1 MNRRMMAMASGVAFL
16 AAVSAGDLFAAG
28 RGNMGGGSRGYSRTN
43 AGTGT
48 GTGSATTVRPADAQR
63 RDGTFL
69 TTGTTAS
76 GSASRPANGNGLMD
90 GSSRQPA
97 PTTTPQ

>member
-1 MNRRMMAMASGVAFL
+1 MNKRMMAMASAVALL

-28 RGNMGGGSRGYSRTN
+28 RGNVGGGSRGYSRTT
-43 AGTGT
+43 A

-76 GSASRPANGNGLMD
+76 GSTSRPANGKGVMD
-90 GSSRQPA
+90 GSGRQPA